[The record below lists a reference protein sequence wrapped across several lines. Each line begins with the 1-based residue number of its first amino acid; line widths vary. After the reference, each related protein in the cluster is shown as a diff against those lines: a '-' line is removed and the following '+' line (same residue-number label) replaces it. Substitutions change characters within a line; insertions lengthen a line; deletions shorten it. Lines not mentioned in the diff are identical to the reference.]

1 MVMFLVVE
9 PTHPDSNLRFDV
21 GVAYLQLIILSVVD
35 DVPIDSEMLFDRL
48 RESQDRQTS
57 LSEVLI
63 GIGCVYVYL

>member
-35 DVPIDSEMLFDRL
+35 DVQINSEMFFDQL
-48 RESQDRQTS
+48 RESQDRRSS

-63 GIGCVYVYL
+63 GIWCAYVYS

>member
-21 GVAYLQLIILSVVD
+21 GVAYLQIIILSVVD

-48 RESQDRQTS
+48 HESQDRRPS
-57 LSEVLI
+57 LSDVLI
-63 GIGCVYVYL
+63 GIGCAYVYS